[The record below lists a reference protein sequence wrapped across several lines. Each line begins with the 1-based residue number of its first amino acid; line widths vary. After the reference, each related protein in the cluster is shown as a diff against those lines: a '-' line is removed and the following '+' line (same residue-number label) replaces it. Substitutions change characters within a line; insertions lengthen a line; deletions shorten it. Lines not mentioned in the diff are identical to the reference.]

1 MARLSIGVSADAK
14 GASSEFKALAE
25 DIKKVGTESVGVTEG
40 VARVDA
46 ALQKLARAADTPG
59 ALAGAVAKAR
69 VEVEALRAELDKT
82 PASAEKLKAL
92 NAALAQAES
101 AMAKTVQRAA
111 ALRKAQ
117 GDVNKEID
125 ITSGNVKEAIGQYG
139 SLAGITDK
147 LAGST
152 STFVGAIGK
161 AGLVGMAMSEIWKV
175 SAAAGQALAAG
186 IDAISASLDKQA
198 KAEGAAIDRK
208 IQFDKAIR
216 LAKDGTIALGHSTE
230 EMLRNY
236 DAYVEKMRAA
246 AAGTDEQTASL
257 KRQRQAFDELVAGLP
272 DLQKKHT
279 FTLMSPED
287 AAKQLDSV
295 KALAE
300 GLNNAFEKAF
310 QAGGEGERDKWV
322 AANEEA
328 VKKVT
333 EAYQK
338 AGLELPS
345 HFKAIAQA
353 QDDSAARAM
362 EWATQQAAAYDQ
374 VAQAATRRRE
384 AEAAAQNFS
393 SPAAAEFK
401 AIQDAAVG
409 AAVANGQFG
418 DSLDKVAG
426 IVAQTGG
433 TMQVGVPILLSLR
446 DATDE
451 ATAALYRHLEASRLL
466 REEQTAALGITDGW
480 MNYLANLKESYDT
493 GVTSLNNYISL
504 LADFQ
509 RQLQTMFAG
518 ASGDAKKQ
526 IDDVTDAI
534 RALIATATGSG
545 PIPTLDV
552 SPLGQL
558 ERELARKKRGK

>member
-14 GASSEFKALAE
+14 EASSEFKALAE

-40 VARVDA
+40 VTRVDA

-161 AGLVGMAMSEIWKV
+161 AGLVGMAMSEIWEV

-287 AAKQLDSV
+287 AAKQMDSV
-295 KALAE
+295 KALAD

-310 QAGGEGERDKWV
+310 QAGGEGERAKWI
-322 AANEEA
+322 AANEDA
-328 VKKVT
+328 VQKVIK
-333 EAYQK
+333 AYEK
-338 AGLELPS
+338 AGIELPA
-345 HFKAIAQA
+345 HLKTIAQA
-353 QDDSAARAM
+353 HDDSAAKAM
-362 EWATQQAAAYDQ
+362 EWASREAAAYDQ
-374 VAQAATRRRE
+374 VAEATNRRRA
-384 AEAAAQNFS
+384 AEDAAGNRTSRA
-393 SPAAAEFK
+393 PAEFK
-401 AIQDAAVG
+401 EIQDAAFG
-409 AAVANGQFG
+409 AAVAMGEMGLNLDNVAEAVVATGGTMVVGAPYWINIAQATKEATQALLDYALASKAVREEQAAAMEVTKGWTDYVLTLKDGYESGITSLYNYVTALGSFRTQLQQMFAGAHGDAKDALEGIIALIDKLVQTAGAGTNGQFG
-418 DSLDKVAG
+418 
-426 IVAQTGG
+426 T
-433 TMQVGVPILLSLR
+433 P
-446 DATDE
+446 
-451 ATAALYRHLEASRLL
+451 
-466 REEQTAALGITDGW
+466 
-480 MNYLANLKESYDT
+480 
-493 GVTSLNNYISL
+493 
-504 LADFQ
+504 DF
-509 RQLQTMFAG
+509 
-518 ASGDAKKQ
+518 
-526 IDDVTDAI
+526 
-534 RALIATATGSG
+534 
-545 PIPTLDV
+545 
-552 SPLGQL
+552 SPLRQL
-558 ERELARKKRGK
+558 EREFGQ